1 MPKKSQR
8 EDRIGRIMKA
18 MQSCLLEMSFEKTT
32 LMDIAR
38 RAKINQSV
46 LYYFYKTKEDILLGF
61 IDHILEGYKKDFITW
76 MGKKTTAE
84 STPTERCSEMINFL
98 IEKTMDR
105 DLTKLFI
112 GLWSLSS
119 HNPKVRQRVKTVYAD
134 AITIASS
141 IIASTGVQ
149 DEIALNIAR
158 ELIGLIEGSALLSIL
173 FDDSEYDLYSMMNFY
188 KLRSIEL
195 LKISLKKSNP

>member
-18 MQSCLLEMSFEKTT
+18 MYDCLLEMSYEKTT
-32 LMDIAR
+32 LMDIAK

-46 LYYFYKTKEDILLGF
+46 LYYFYKSKEDILLAF
-61 IDHILEGYKKDFITW
+61 IDHLLEEYKKNFIAW
-76 MGKKTTAE
+76 MGEKTTAG
-84 STPTERCSEMINFL
+84 STPIERCSEMINFL

-119 HNPKVRQRVKTVYAD
+119 HNLMVRQRVKIVYAD
-134 AITIASS
+134 AIAIASS
-141 IIASTGVQ
+141 IIASTGVPE
-149 DEIALNIAR
+149 DNALN
-158 ELIGLIEGSALLSIL
+158 IEGSALLSIL
-173 FDDSEYDLYSMMNFY
+173 FDNSEYDLHGVMNFHR
-188 KLRSIEL
+188 LRSIEL
-195 LKISLKKSNP
+195 LEISLKKSNH

>member
-18 MQSCLLEMSFEKTT
+18 MYSCLLEMSFEKMT

-38 RAKINQSV
+38 RAKINPSV

-61 IDHILEGYKKDFITW
+61 IDYILEEYKKDFITW
-76 MGKKTTAE
+76 MSEKTTAG
-84 STPTERCSEMINFL
+84 STPIERCSEMINFL
-98 IEKTMDR
+98 IEKTMNR

-119 HNPKVRQRVKTVYAD
+119 HNPMVRQRVKTVYAD

-141 IIASTGVQ
+141 IIASTGVPE
-149 DEIALNIAR
+149 DDALNIAR

-173 FDDSEYDLYSMMNFY
+173 FDDSEYDLYRVMNFY
-188 KLRSIEL
+188 RLRSIEL
-195 LKISLKKSNP
+195 LEI